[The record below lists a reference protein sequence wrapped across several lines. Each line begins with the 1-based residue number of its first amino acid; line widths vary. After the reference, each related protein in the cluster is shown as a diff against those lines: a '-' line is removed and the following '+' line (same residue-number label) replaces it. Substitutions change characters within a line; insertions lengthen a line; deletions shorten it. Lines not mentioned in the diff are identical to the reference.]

1 MPLFGAL
8 ACWARTT
15 CGRAGTSSRHAFT
28 NQVAD
33 EAREGAVKHIGGDVS
48 LGFETYAVYSAMF
61 SCAWDANRI
70 LIGTG
75 TTPDNLANASRYTP
89 MASFRSWTWPGPGAL
104 GEFEYVFASSSY
116 PQSDESNVRRTL
128 PPCRWLPQPPV
139 PHLEPSRKL
148 AQSWWPHMCTDLL
161 LRSAFLLL
169 ASMRRAASVKGGQ
182 HQVLKFAHTCKP
194 EQGSSRT
201 SVREGPEQL
210 KDATRGWILKIAG
223 EGPTERFQRRP
234 GRSAPPAHELRARRR
249 PSSNVKP

>member
-1 MPLFGAL
+1 MWTRRDAAVSCFHEPSSGRGARRDCQAHWQRRLAGLRNICCVFGHVL
-8 ACWARTT
+8 
-15 CGRAGTSSRHAFT
+15 
-28 NQVAD
+28 
-33 EAREGAVKHIGGDVS
+33 
-48 LGFETYAVYSAMF
+48 
-61 SCAWDANRI
+61 CAWDANRI

-104 GEFEYVFASSSY
+104 GEFE
-116 PQSDESNVRRTL
+116 TL

-169 ASMRRAASVKGGQ
+169 ASMRRAASVKGVQ
-182 HQVLKFAHTCKP
+182 HHIRKFAHTCKP

-210 KDATRGWILKIAG
+210 QDATRGWILKIAG
-223 EGPTERFQRRP
+223 EGPAERFQRRP